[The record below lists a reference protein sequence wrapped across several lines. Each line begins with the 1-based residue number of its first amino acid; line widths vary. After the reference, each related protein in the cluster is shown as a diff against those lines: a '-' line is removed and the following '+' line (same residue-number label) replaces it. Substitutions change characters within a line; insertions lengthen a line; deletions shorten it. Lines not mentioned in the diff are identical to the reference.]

1 MNSKDYKEELAV
13 LDDMHQIYSLLHIAL
28 NRIQAQAD
36 SCLEN
41 ITSRQLMLLM
51 AIMHLKHEEATIVNI
66 AGILGTSKQN
76 VTRLVSSMIRS
87 GYLASK
93 PGEKDKR
100 SVNISI
106 TKSGM
111 EVMQQ
116 TTIHSNVYFLHLFQD
131 FSREELKILRAMLEK
146 LNKYDSQQKYF
157 EEKADID
164 IGKNSPEMENFLGQ
178 LHDTF
183 LRKEK
188 GGNDGVQ

>member
-1 MNSKDYKEELAV
+1 MNTEDYEEEFAV

-51 AIMHLKHEEATIVNI
+51 AIQHLKYEEATIVNI

-100 SVNISI
+100 NVNISI
-106 TKSGM
+106 TESGM

-116 TTIHSNVYFLHLFQD
+116 TTVHSNVYFLHRFQD
-131 FSREELKILRAMLEK
+131 FSRDELKVLRTMLEK

-164 IGKNSPEMENFLGQ
+164 IGKNSPEMENFLDQ

-188 GGNDGVQ
+188 GDNDGV